1 ARHATGAAF
10 LYLISWN
17 AGGASRVASMA
28 PYHRYPNPRH
38 RGLEPRRPMAVVGGV
53 FLQRSLHRHECTT
66 SSLTLS
72 SQWQLNQPARKSSSG
87 TSLPCLSIKAAAM
100 HGRHARQPARAVT
113 ELARSTGAAQ
123 LGALTSMYQPTNTA
137 SAHTITP
144 AQYQPRSASSLI
156 GSSSLFPEGIIHPFF
171 ARLRGVLREVSP
183 RAHRGAWVIG
193 TDALLNKETTMISRR
208 TFLGSAAVLASAAA
222 VRRVAVAVVPAR
234 WENVRARDFDGA
246 PSNPVQDN

>member
-1 ARHATGAAF
+1 VVVGF
-10 LYLISWN
+10 FS
-17 AGGASRVASMA
+17 
-28 PYHRYPNPRH
+28 
-38 RGLEPRRPMAVVGGV
+38 RRPP
-53 FLQRSLHRHECTT
+53 RRHECTT

-72 SQWQLNQPARKSSSG
+72 SQWQLNQPACKSSSV

-171 ARLRGVLREVSP
+171 ARLRGVMREVSP

-222 VRRVAVAVVPAR
+222 VRRVAGAVGPAR
-234 WENVRARDFDGA
+234 GGKVHPRAFEWP
-246 PSNPVQDN
+246 PSNPVQ